1 MNEQDLARRIAR
13 HLDEGMDQLPP
24 SVLYKLRAARETAL
38 EHARE
43 SALTHL
49 GPGLLAVRGN
59 GRRLVGSMAGLA
71 LMLLMLYYWQSL
83 QHQQQTAPTGE
94 LAELDAEVLTDDLP
108 VSAYLD
114 QGFEVWLY
122 HHSTPASEQ

>member
-13 HLDEGMDQLPP
+13 HLDEGTDQLPP

-38 EHARE
+38 ERAKE
-43 SALTHL
+43 PALTHL
-49 GPGLLAVRGN
+49 GGGLLAAGADR
-59 GRRLVGSMAGLA
+59 RRLVGPLAGLV
-71 LMLLMLYYWQSL
+71 LMLLMLFYWQSL
-83 QHQQQTAPTGE
+83 QQQSGQANE

-108 VSAYLD
+108 VTAYLD

-122 HHSTPASEQ
+122 HHSPPDSEQ

>member
-13 HLDEGMDQLPP
+13 HLDSGTDQRPA

-38 EHARE
+38 ERARE
-43 SALTHL
+43 PALTHL
-49 GPGLLAVRGN
+49 GGGLLAAGAD
-59 GRRLVGSMAGLA
+59 GRRLVGPLAGVA
-71 LMLLMLYYWQSL
+71 LMLVLLFYWHSL
-83 QHQQQTAPTGE
+83 QQQQGPANE

-122 HHSTPASEQ
+122 HHSKPGSEQ